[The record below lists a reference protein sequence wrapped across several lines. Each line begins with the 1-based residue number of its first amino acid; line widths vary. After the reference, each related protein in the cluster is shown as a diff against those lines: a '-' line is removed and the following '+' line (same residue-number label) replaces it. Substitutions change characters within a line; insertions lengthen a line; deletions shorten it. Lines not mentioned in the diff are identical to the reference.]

1 MYECNIYVKNHAK
14 VNSYSGDIGVKLDK
28 YDAEYKMK
36 YDALARAQYKF
47 WVLSK
52 NTSAEKA
59 KSQMSVAERQLL
71 GI

>member
-1 MYECNIYVKNHAK
+1 MYEYNIYVKNHAK

-36 YDALARAQYKF
+36 YDALARAQYKL
-47 WVLSK
+47 WVLNK
-52 NTSAEKA
+52 NVGYENAKTQLSVGEK
-59 KSQMSVAERQLL
+59 QLL